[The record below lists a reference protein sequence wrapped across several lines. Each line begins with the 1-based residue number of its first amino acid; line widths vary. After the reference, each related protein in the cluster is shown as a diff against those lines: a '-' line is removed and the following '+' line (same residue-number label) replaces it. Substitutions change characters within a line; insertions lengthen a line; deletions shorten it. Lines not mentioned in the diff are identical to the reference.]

1 LLLWYNLPQLQYL
14 EINVSQFIFTN
25 RLFDWVDMMKS
36 KFLCVMAQY
45 DNKTELKLKE
55 IQKVLSDNG
64 FVGKQTPDLSNHIT
78 LGSFD
83 ISQEELIKEQVRMV
97 SKQFHSFEIKLNHI
111 GLFGLDVL
119 FIAPSV
125 NHELL
130 NLQQYFNNNYADG
143 LGWAAHTTMLI
154 DDHKTI
160 LKALPYVAENFKS
173 FTGKIESISLYE
185 FWPTRFILEEKL
197 L

>member
-1 LLLWYNLPQLQYL
+1 
-14 EINVSQFIFTN
+14 
-25 RLFDWVDMMKS
+25 MKD

-45 DNKTELKLKE
+45 DKETELKLKE
-55 IQKVLSDNG
+55 IQKLLSDNG
-64 FVGKQTPDLSNHIT
+64 FVGQQTPNLPNHIT
-78 LGSFD
+78 IGSFD
-83 ISQEELIKEQVRMV
+83 ISQEELVKEKVKMV
-97 SKQFHSFEIKLNHI
+97 SKQFHSFDIKLNSI

-130 NLQQYFNNNYADG
+130 NLQQYFNNDYADG
-143 LGWAAHTTMLI
+143 FGWTAHTTMLI
-154 DDHKTI
+154 DDHETI
-160 LKALPYVAENFKS
+160 QKALPYLANNFKS

-185 FWPTRFILEEKL
+185 FWPTRFILKEKL

>member
-1 LLLWYNLPQLQYL
+1 
-14 EINVSQFIFTN
+14 
-25 RLFDWVDMMKS
+25 MKD
-36 KFLCVMAQY
+36 KFLCVIAQY
-45 DNKTELKLKE
+45 DSETERKLKE
-55 IQKVLSDNG
+55 MQKLLADNG
-64 FVGKQTPDLSNHIT
+64 FVGKQTPNLPNHIT

-83 ISQEELIKEQVRMV
+83 ISQEVLIKEKVKMV
-97 SKQFHSFEIKLNHI
+97 SEKFHKFDIKLSNI

-130 NLQQYFNNNYADG
+130 NLQQYFADG
-143 LGWAAHTTMLI
+143 LGWTAHTTMLI
-154 DDHKTI
+154 DEHETI
-160 LKALPYVAENFKS
+160 LKAVPYVAENFKS

-185 FWPTRFILEEKL
+185 FWPTRFILEKKL

>member
-1 LLLWYNLPQLQYL
+1 
-14 EINVSQFIFTN
+14 
-25 RLFDWVDMMKS
+25 MKD

-45 DNKTELKLKE
+45 DKETELKLKE
-55 IQKVLSDNG
+55 IQKLLSDNG
-64 FVGKQTPDLSNHIT
+64 FVGKQTPNLPNHIT
-78 LGSFD
+78 IGSFD
-83 ISQEELIKEQVRMV
+83 ISQEELVKEKVKMV
-97 SKQFHSFEIKLNHI
+97 SKQFHSFDIKLNSI

-130 NLQQYFNNNYADG
+130 NLQQYFNNDYADG
-143 LGWAAHTTMLI
+143 FGWTAHTTMLI
-154 DDHKTI
+154 DDHETI
-160 LKALPYVAENFKS
+160 QKALPYLANNFKN

-185 FWPTRFILEEKL
+185 FWPTRFILKEKL

>member
-1 LLLWYNLPQLQYL
+1 M
-14 EINVSQFIFTN
+14 E
-25 RLFDWVDMMKS
+25 D

-45 DNKTELKLKE
+45 DKETELKLKE
-55 IQKVLSDNG
+55 IQKLLSDNG
-64 FVGKQTPDLSNHIT
+64 FVGKQTPNLPHHIT
-78 LGSFD
+78 IGSFN
-83 ISQEELIKEQVRMV
+83 ISQEELIKEKVKMV
-97 SKQFHSFEIKLNHI
+97 SKQFDSFDIKLNSI

-130 NLQQYFNNNYADG
+130 NLQQYFNNDYADG
-143 LGWAAHTTMLI
+143 FGWTAHTTMLI
-154 DDHKTI
+154 DNQETI
-160 LKALPYVAENFKS
+160 QKALPYVANNFKS

-185 FWPTRFILEEKL
+185 FWPTRFILKEKL

>member
-1 LLLWYNLPQLQYL
+1 
-14 EINVSQFIFTN
+14 
-25 RLFDWVDMMKS
+25 MKDR
-36 KFLCVMAQY
+36 FLCVMAQF
-45 DNKTELKLKE
+45 DIETEQKLKE
-55 IQKVLSDNG
+55 IQKILKDNG
-64 FVGKQTPDLSNHIT
+64 FVGKQTPNLPNHIT

-83 ISQEELIKEQVRMV
+83 ISQEAMIIEKIKMV
-97 SKQFHSFEIKLNHI
+97 SKQFNKFDIKLNNI

-130 NLQQYFNNNYADG
+130 NLQQHFNQYFADG
-143 LGWAAHTTMLI
+143 LGWTPHTTMLI
-154 DDHKTI
+154 DNQETI
-160 LKALPYVAENFKS
+160 LKALPYVVDNFKS
-173 FTGKIESISLYE
+173 FTGRIESISLYE

>member
-1 LLLWYNLPQLQYL
+1 
-14 EINVSQFIFTN
+14 
-25 RLFDWVDMMKS
+25 MKD
-36 KFLCVMAQY
+36 KFLCVLAQY
-45 DNKTELKLKE
+45 DMETEQRLKE
-55 IQKVLSDNG
+55 IQKLLKSNG
-64 FVGKQTPDLSNHIT
+64 FTGKQTPDLPNHIT

-83 ISQEELIKEQVRMV
+83 TSQEVLIKEKVKMA
-97 SKQFHSFEIKLNHI
+97 SEKFHKFDIQLSNI

-119 FIAPSV
+119 FVAPSV

-130 NLQQYFNNNYADG
+130 DLQQYFNHDSADG
-143 LGWAAHTTMLI
+143 LGWTAHTTMLI

-160 LKALPYVAENFKS
+160 LEALPLVADNFKS

-185 FWPTRFILEEKL
+185 FWPTRFISEKEL

>member
-1 LLLWYNLPQLQYL
+1 
-14 EINVSQFIFTN
+14 
-25 RLFDWVDMMKS
+25 MKD

-45 DNKTELKLKE
+45 DKETELKLKE

-64 FVGKQTPDLSNHIT
+64 FIGKQTHNLPNHIS

-83 ISQEELIKEQVRMV
+83 ISQEEMLKEKIREI
-97 SKQFHSFEIKLNHI
+97 STKIHSFDIKSNNI

-130 NLQQYFNNNYADG
+130 NLQQHFNNDFADG
-143 LGWAAHTTMLI
+143 FGWTAHTTMLI
-154 DDHKTI
+154 DDNETI
-160 LKALPYVAENFKS
+160 QRALPYVANNFKG

-185 FWPTRFILEEKL
+185 FWPTRFILEERL

>member
-1 LLLWYNLPQLQYL
+1 
-14 EINVSQFIFTN
+14 
-25 RLFDWVDMMKS
+25 MKN

-45 DNKTELKLKE
+45 DKITELKLKK

-64 FVGKQTPDLSNHIT
+64 FVGKQTPNLPNHIT
-78 LGSFD
+78 LGSFE
-83 ISQEELIKEQVRMV
+83 ITQEEVIKEQVRNV
-97 SKQFHSFEIKLNHI
+97 SKQFHSFDIKLNNI

-130 NLQQYFNNNYADG
+130 NLQHYFNNDYADG

-154 DDHKTI
+154 DNQKTI
-160 LKALPYVAENFKS
+160 LKALPCVAENFKS
-173 FTGKIESISLYE
+173 FTGTIESISLYE
-185 FWPTRFILEEKL
+185 FWPTRFIIEEKL

>member
-1 LLLWYNLPQLQYL
+1 
-14 EINVSQFIFTN
+14 
-25 RLFDWVDMMKS
+25 MKD

-45 DNKTELKLKE
+45 DKETDLKLKE
-55 IQKVLSDNG
+55 IQRVLSDNG
-64 FVGKQTPDLSNHIT
+64 FVGKQTPDLPNHIT
-78 LGSFD
+78 LGSFN
-83 ISQEELIKEQVRMV
+83 ITQEEAVKEKVRKV
-97 SKQFHSFEIKLNHI
+97 SEQFHSFDIKLNNI

-130 NLQQYFNNNYADG
+130 NLEQYFNNDYADG
-143 LGWAAHTTMLI
+143 LGWTAHTTMLI

-160 LKALPYVAENFKS
+160 LKALPLVADNFKS

-185 FWPTRFILEEKL
+185 FWPTRFILEKKL

>member
-1 LLLWYNLPQLQYL
+1 MAKHRLYEYRKIFIGA
-14 EINVSQFIFTN
+14 EI
-25 RLFDWVDMMKS
+25 MKD
-36 KFLCVMAQY
+36 KFLCVMAQF
-45 DNKTELKLKE
+45 DIETEQKLKE
-55 IQKVLSDNG
+55 IQQILKDKG
-64 FVGKQTPDLSNHIT
+64 FVGKQTPNLPNHIT

-83 ISQEELIKEQVRMV
+83 ILKEAMIIEKIKMV
-97 SKQFHSFEIKLNHI
+97 SKQFHKFDIKLNNI
-111 GLFGLDVL
+111 GLFGLNVL

-130 NLQQYFNNNYADG
+130 NLQENFNEDFADG
-143 LGWAAHTTMLI
+143 LGWTPHTTMLI
-154 DDHKTI
+154 DDQETI

-173 FTGKIESISLYE
+173 FTGRIEAISLYE

>member
-1 LLLWYNLPQLQYL
+1 MV
-14 EINVSQFIFTN
+14 INFEAQFIIQELLIVHE
-25 RLFDWVDMMKS
+25 RRSEIMKD

-45 DNKTELKLKE
+45 DIETEYKLKE
-55 IQKVLSDNG
+55 IQNLLADNG
-64 FVGKQTPDLSNHIT
+64 FVGRQTSNLPNHIT

-83 ISQEELIKEQVRMV
+83 ISQEVLIKEKVKMV
-97 SKQFHSFEIKLNHI
+97 SKQFHKFDIKLNNI

-125 NHELL
+125 NYELL
-130 NLQQYFNNNYADG
+130 NLQQYFNHDLADR
-143 LGWAAHTTMLI
+143 LGWTAHTTILI
-154 DDHKTI
+154 DNQESI
-160 LKALPYVAENFKS
+160 LKALPYVSDNFKS

-185 FWPTRFILEEKL
+185 FWPTRFILEKKL

>member
-1 LLLWYNLPQLQYL
+1 
-14 EINVSQFIFTN
+14 
-25 RLFDWVDMMKS
+25 MKD

-45 DNKTELKLKE
+45 DKETELKLKE
-55 IQKVLSDNG
+55 IQKVLLDNG
-64 FVGKQTPDLSNHIT
+64 FIGKQTPNLPNHIT

-83 ISQEELIKEQVRMV
+83 VSQEEIIKERVKKV
-97 SKQFHSFEIKLNHI
+97 ANNFKSFDIKLNNI

-119 FIAPSV
+119 FIAPAV

-130 NLQQYFNNNYADG
+130 NLQQYFNIDYADG
-143 LGWAAHTTMLI
+143 LGWTAHTTMLI
-154 DDHKTI
+154 DDHEI
-160 LKALPYVAENFKS
+160 IQNALPYVAKSFKS
-173 FTGKIESISLYE
+173 FIGRIESISLYE

>member
-1 LLLWYNLPQLQYL
+1 
-14 EINVSQFIFTN
+14 
-25 RLFDWVDMMKS
+25 MKD

-45 DNKTELKLKE
+45 DKETELKLKE

-64 FVGKQTPDLSNHIT
+64 FIGKQTHNLPNHIT

-83 ISQEELIKEQVRMV
+83 ISQEEMLKEKIREI
-97 SKQFHSFEIKLNHI
+97 STKIHSFDIKLNNI

-130 NLQQYFNNNYADG
+130 NLQQHFNNDFADG
-143 LGWAAHTTMLI
+143 FGWTAHTTMLI
-154 DDHKTI
+154 DDNETI
-160 LKALPYVAENFKS
+160 QRALPYVANNFKG

-185 FWPTRFILEEKL
+185 FWPTRFILEERL

>member
-1 LLLWYNLPQLQYL
+1 MYVGVN
-14 EINVSQFIFTN
+14 IVK
-25 RLFDWVDMMKS
+25 D

-45 DNKTELKLKE
+45 DEETEQKLKE
-55 IQKVLSDNG
+55 IQKLLSDRG
-64 FVGKQTPDLSNHIT
+64 FVGKQTPNLPNHIT

-83 ISQEELIKEQVRMV
+83 LAQEELVKEKVKMV
-97 SKQFHSFEIKLNHI
+97 SEQFHSFDIKLTNI

-125 NHELL
+125 NHNLL
-130 NLQQYFNNNYADG
+130 NLQQYFDNNFADG
-143 LGWAAHTTMLI
+143 LGWTAHTTMLI
-154 DDHKTI
+154 DDPEI
-160 LKALPYVAENFKS
+160 IQKALPFVADNFRS
-173 FTGKIESISLYE
+173 FNGKIESISLYE

>member
-1 LLLWYNLPQLQYL
+1 M
-14 EINVSQFIFTN
+14 IAVK
-25 RLFDWVDMMKS
+25 D

-45 DNKTELKLKE
+45 DEETELKLRE
-55 IQKVLSDNG
+55 IQKLLSDSG
-64 FVGKQTPDLSNHIT
+64 FVGKQTPNLPNHIT

-83 ISQEELIKEQVRMV
+83 VSQEELLKEKLKLASR
-97 SKQFHSFEIKLNHI
+97 QFHSFEIKLSNI

-130 NLQQYFNNNYADG
+130 NLQQYFNNDYADR
-143 LGWAAHTTMLI
+143 LGWTAHTTMLI
-154 DDHKTI
+154 DDHETI
-160 LKALPYVAENFKS
+160 LKALPYVTESFKG
-173 FTGKIESISLYE
+173 FVGRIESISLYE

-197 L
+197 Q

>member
-1 LLLWYNLPQLQYL
+1 
-14 EINVSQFIFTN
+14 
-25 RLFDWVDMMKS
+25 MKD
-36 KFLCVMAQY
+36 KFLYVIAQY
-45 DNKTELKLKE
+45 DMETEQKLKE
-55 IQKVLSDNG
+55 IQKILADNG
-64 FVGKQTPDLSNHIT
+64 FVGKQTPNLPNHIT

-83 ISQEELIKEQVRMV
+83 VSQEILIKEKVKMV
-97 SKQFHSFEIKLNHI
+97 SKQFQKFDIKLNNI

-130 NLQQYFNNNYADG
+130 NLQQCFNHDFAEG
-143 LGWAAHTTMLI
+143 LGWTAHTTMLI
-154 DDHKTI
+154 DDHQSI
-160 LKALPYVAENFKS
+160 LKAIPYVADNFKS